1 MDPDALIEWRL
12 EHERRLTSNESAI
25 ATLASAAQRQQEF
38 NERVIVFMASVRT
51 WGIVMMMIYALGQAL
66 LIARLT

>member
-25 ATLASAAQRQQEF
+25 NTLASAAQRQQEF